1 MNTTVPSVSTHTN
14 HQQLDKDSLTRACKV
29 TANQI
34 YGSKESTLFHVVT
47 CGWVAIP
54 MFGINYV
61 KEKLCGPKQQLFK
74 ALKVSNADQRNQQ
87 ITSLLQKAVWLKT
100 DAEISQKLIIEL
112 IGKND
117 VPSMKRLE
125 EHGFDFSFKVN
136 ELNLAAYTVSKG
148 TPLPT
153 FQYLDKHSQFKSDKV
168 QLMLIAAKNYCSE
181 HIIDYLVNEYG
192 KKIST
197 SSRIDR
203 VLNALE
209 LKFQKLEK
217 ENERLVKSYEESE
230 KQLAWWESDEFY
242 RATPPITPKVNFPS
256 YTLTGNKRKDLL
268 ALRTAILDMRE
279 ENTLW
284 EGRIQKVEEKS
295 SKYRVSDDLR
305 YSD

>member
-100 DAEISQKLIIEL
+100 DAEISQELILKLID
-112 IGKND
+112 KND

-125 EHGFDFSFKVN
+125 EHDFDFSFKVN
-136 ELNLAAYTVSKG
+136 GLNLAAYKVSKG
-148 TPLPT
+148 TPLST

-168 QLMLIAAKNYCSE
+168 QLLLIAAKNYCSE

-192 KKIST
+192 NKISK

-209 LKFQKLEK
+209 LHFQYLEK
-217 ENERLVKSYEESE
+217 KIERLVKSYEKAE
-230 KQLAWWESDEFY
+230 KYLARSQSNEFHDVI
-242 RATPPITPKVNFPS
+242 PPITPKVNFPS